1 MTSGLLHEAFEQ
13 ASRRVPQKT
22 ALVCASG
29 RVSYGQLAAQVR
41 AMIHRLRAAGVQ
53 PGDRVVLALVSDA
66 PYAAAIHA
74 VLAAGGVF
82 VPLTPATRI
91 ERLAFVLEDTEAT
104 AIWVEDRFTA
114 HEEQVLLDRCPALR
128 AVLRAERSVGSDAEP
143 DAEPDAEL
151 HAAASGPG
159 LPRGEAPG
167 PAPAPRIDQDLA
179 AILYTSG
186 STGRPKG
193 VMLTHHNML
202 SAWRSVQAYLG
213 LREDDVIGLA
223 LPPTFSYGL
232 YHLLMGLGLG
242 ATVVL
247 EHQAA
252 FALKVAQTL
261 ERERVTVFPAVPTLL
276 AALLGLPQLA
286 QFDHAALRLVSNA
299 AAALPQ
305 ALVPRIRAAWPAA
318 RLYSMYGMTECK
330 RISYLPPEDVERRP
344 GSVGRGLPNQEHWLV
359 DEAGQRLPHGC
370 TGELV
375 VRGSHVMRGY
385 WRRAQ
390 ETAERLRPGP
400 LEGEKVLHTGDL
412 FRSDEDG
419 YLYFV
424 ARLDDIIKSRGEKVA
439 PREVEEAIHQVPGV
453 VACAVVGEPDALLGQ
468 AVKAFVTL
476 APGTATTVRDI
487 VRHCQATLES
497 HMVPKH
503 VAVVD
508 ELPVTESGKIRHA
521 ALRSGA

>member
-1 MTSGLLHEAFEQ
+1 MLLHHAFEQ
-13 ASRRVPQKT
+13 ASARQPGKT

-29 RVSYGQLAAQVR
+29 RLSYGELAAQVR
-41 AMIHRLRAAGVQ
+41 AMAIRLRAAGVK
-53 PGDRVVLALVSDA
+53 PGDRVVLALESDA
-66 PYAAAIHA
+66 PYAAAVHA

-82 VPLTPATRI
+82 VPLTPTTRA
-91 ERLAFVLEDTEAT
+91 ERLAFVLEDTEAA
-104 AIWVEDRFTA
+104 AIWVEDRFSPQD
-114 HEEQVLLDRCPALR
+114 EQVLIARCPALR
-128 AVLRAERSVGSDAEP
+128 AVLRAG
-143 DAEPDAEL
+143 
-151 HAAASGPG
+151 ASGVDVPAG
-159 LPRGEAPG
+159 ALRCASPG
-167 PAPAPRIDQDLA
+167 PPLADSPGEVPESAAAPRIDQDLA

-213 LREDDVIGLA
+213 LREDDVVGLT

-247 EHQAA
+247 ERQAA
-252 FALKVAQTL
+252 FPLKVAQTI

-276 AALLGLPQLA
+276 SALLGLPQLA

-305 ALVPRIRAAWPAA
+305 ALLSRVVAAWPAA
-318 RLYSMYGMTECK
+318 QLFSMYGMTECK
-330 RISYLPPEDVERRP
+330 RISYLPPEEVERRP
-344 GSVGRGLPNQEHWLV
+344 GSVGRGMPNQEHWLV
-359 DEAGQRLPHGC
+359 DETGRRLPNGSC
-370 TGELV
+370 GELV

-385 WRRAQ
+385 WRRPEA
-390 ETAERLRPGP
+390 TMERLRPGP

-439 PREVEEAIHQVPGV
+439 PREVEEVIHQVPGV
-453 VACAVVGEPDALLGQ
+453 VACAVVGEPDPLLGH

-476 APGTATTVRDI
+476 ASGATTTSRDI

-497 HMVPKH
+497 HMVPKF
-503 VAVVD
+503 VEVVD
-508 ELPVTESGKIRHA
+508 ALPVTESGKVRHA
-521 ALRSGA
+521 ALRSGS